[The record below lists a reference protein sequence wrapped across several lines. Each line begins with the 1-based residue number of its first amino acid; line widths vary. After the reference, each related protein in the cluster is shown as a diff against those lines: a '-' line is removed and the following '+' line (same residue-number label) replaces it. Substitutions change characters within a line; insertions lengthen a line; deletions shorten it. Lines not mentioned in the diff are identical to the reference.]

1 MDEDR
6 RLQLQ
11 KPLDDYIE
19 YFEKL
24 SVRSVPTIEK
34 LATPG
39 VRFKDPFNDVM
50 GVDAYQRVLTH
61 MFENLTNPKFKVK
74 DWAWGRGDNTA
85 YLRWT
90 FTCVL
95 SNKEHVIEGMSE
107 VMFSDDG
114 LVMSHID
121 HWDAG
126 EYFYEKVPVLSAQ
139 IRFVKSKLK
148 VQ

>member
-1 MDEDR
+1 MDDEK
-6 RLQLQ
+6 LLKLK

-19 YFEKL
+19 YYEKL
-24 SVRSVPTIEK
+24 TPRSVAMIEK
-34 LATPG
+34 LAVPG

-50 GVDAYQRVLTH
+50 GVDAYQRVLQH
-61 MFENLTNPKFKVK
+61 MFENVDNPKFRVS
-74 DWAWGRGDNTA
+74 DYAWGRGANIA

-90 FTCVL
+90 FTYMMKNRQYSV
-95 SNKEHVIEGMSE
+95 EGASE

-121 HWDAG
+121 YWDAA
-126 EYFYEKVPVLSAQ
+126 ENFYEHLPVLGAA

-148 VQ
+148 VE